1 MVFSKRERIVF
12 ILTAAAI
19 AALVLDRYALTPLL
33 AARESATILKT
44 RLTSE
49 LQATDAMLHQ
59 RKILGRKWRE
69 MLAGGMKARREET
82 ESQAMHAVRNF
93 SQESGLKL
101 SSLLTPQNR
110 SADKTVL
117 SEVSVHAAGTGSMR
131 AVSGFIRR
139 LETAKFPLKILSLQ
153 ITSRKEGTDDL
164 QVKVEFST
172 LYDPDAEQTPTPPTN
187 VTAAMGGQDK

>member
-12 ILTAAAI
+12 ILTAVAI
-19 AALVLDRYALTPLL
+19 AVLVLDRYALTPLL
-33 AARESATILKT
+33 AARESAAILKT
-44 RLTSE
+44 KLTSE
-49 LQATDAMLHQ
+49 LQATNAMLHQ
-59 RKILGRKWRE
+59 RKVLGRKWRE
-69 MLAGGMKARREET
+69 MLDSGMKARREET

-93 SQESGLKL
+93 SQEAGLQL

-110 SADKTVL
+110 STDDTVL
-117 SEVSVHAAGTGSMR
+117 SEVNVHATGTGPMR
-131 AVSGFIRR
+131 AVSGFLQR

-172 LYDPDAEQTPTPPTN
+172 LYDPDAEKMPTPPAN
-187 VTAAMGGQDK
+187 VPATMGGQDK

>member
-19 AALVLDRYALTPLL
+19 TVLVLDRYALTPLL

-44 RLTSE
+44 KLTSE

-93 SQESGLKL
+93 SQEAGLIL

-110 SADKTVL
+110 STDDTVL
-117 SEVSVHAAGTGSMR
+117 SEVNVHATGTGSMR
-131 AVSGFIRR
+131 AVSGFVRQ

-172 LYDPDAEQTPTPPTN
+172 LYDPDARQTPTPPTN